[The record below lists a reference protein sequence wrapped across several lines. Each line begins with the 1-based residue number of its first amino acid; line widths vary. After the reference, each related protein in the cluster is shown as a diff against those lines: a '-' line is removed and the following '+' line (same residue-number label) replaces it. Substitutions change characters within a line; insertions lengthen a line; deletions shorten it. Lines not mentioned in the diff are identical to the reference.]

1 MGGVFPCLLIFLA
14 VLGYCPPSFTATIG
28 VSMMTLIVFLIT
40 STSGIVCFL
49 WLCKHIAKQRFF
61 EYFGRNSLIVY
72 CVHFIP
78 LTITL
83 SSIYKYMEPVSLI
96 QRCLFV
102 LLVFIAEVILC
113 SVLIEVFNKRPFK
126 WIVGKY

>member
-1 MGGVFPCLLIFLA
+1 
-14 VLGYCPPSFTATIG
+14 
-28 VSMMTLIVFLIT
+28 MMTLIVFLIT